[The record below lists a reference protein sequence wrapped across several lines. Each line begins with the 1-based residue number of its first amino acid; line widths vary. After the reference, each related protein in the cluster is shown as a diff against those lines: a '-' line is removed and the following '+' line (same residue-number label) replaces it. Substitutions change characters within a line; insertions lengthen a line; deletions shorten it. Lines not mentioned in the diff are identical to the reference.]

1 MSRTRRS
8 FVLIGLAVLAG
19 GTALLAAGHHLGWRL
34 PARTRFA
41 SQTDLA
47 ELAPADSNLVFFA
60 DMAALRASPLLE
72 QLKSMAPSPTPDPD
86 YAAFVRASGFDYQS
100 DLDKVLLASHQA
112 DGKTELVAI
121 AEGRFDRQKIRSYAL
136 ANGKLE
142 RHSGVDVYLLP
153 SGTPGSPQEK
163 TIALAFLSDT
173 RIAIS
178 DSGNLD
184 SFLAGPDRARAT
196 QALAAGE
203 LSLDER
209 VSHVGDAP
217 LFLVTRVPDEP
228 ANWAPGGVHSDQLN
242 DLVRS
247 VQWIDLK
254 IEPAADHLH
263 VTLEGECVD
272 AEKATSLE
280 GTLTGLR
287 FLAEAYLGTPN
298 AQKQMDPQNLA
309 LARQLLDS
317 AVVTHSDRWVALS
330 VDLTQDFLKSGLQ
343 PTHHDPPLPK

>member
-1 MSRTRRS
+1 
-8 FVLIGLAVLAG
+8 LIGLALLAG
-19 GTALLAAGHHLGWRL
+19 GTALLAAGHRLGWRFSER
-34 PARTRFA
+34 ARFA
-41 SQTDLA
+41 SQPDLA
-47 ELAPADSNLVFFA
+47 ALAPADSNLVFFA
-60 DMAALRASPLLE
+60 DLTALRASPLLE
-72 QLKSMAPSPTPDPD
+72 QLKSLAPSPTPDPD
-86 YAAFVRASGFDYQS
+86 YAAFVRASGFDYQN
-100 DLDKVLLASHQA
+100 DLDKVLLASRQA
-112 DGKTELVAI
+112 DGKTEMVAI

-142 RHSGVDVYLLP
+142 RQNGFDVYLIP

-178 DSGNLD
+178 DSGSLD
-184 SFLAGPDRARAT
+184 SFLAGPDRAHAT
-196 QALAAGE
+196 QAIAAGE

-217 LFLVTRVPDEP
+217 LFVVTRVPDEP
-228 ANWAPGGVHSDQLN
+228 ANWAPGGIHSDQLN

-247 VQWIDLK
+247 VQWVDLK

-263 VTLEGECVD
+263 ITLEGECVD
-272 AEKATSLE
+272 AGKAASLE

-298 AQKQMDPQNLA
+298 AQKQFKPAYVANAQ
-309 LARQLLDS
+309 QLLNS
-317 AVVTHSDRWVALS
+317 AVVTHNDRWVSIS

-343 PTHHDPPLPK
+343 PTRQAPSLPK